1 MTSNKQTSW
10 PVPLRERDIGLGHA
24 VREYARDTEK
34 PGDESAAYERVLE
47 RLAARPRRA
56 LLLMVGFGIGA
67 AVTVLTTMAVLHRG
81 ARSPSHETVTVVPTL
96 PAPAPPSTPNQARS
110 PARTLPVPTIR
121 LAASPSV
128 LPAGKVEL
136 VGEALATLSDD
147 AAASARRQAGHT
159 EIVLAKGSI
168 QLHVEPRT
176 AGEDFAVSAAG
187 YRFMVVGTA
196 FTVSQNEARLE
207 LSVSEGRVA
216 VWRGADR
223 LTTVGA
229 GGQWSVPLAPVAPA
243 RARAVPTQGEPAS
256 ERASETSPRVAVRE
270 PIRPAA
276 SAPAPAPLPVA
287 SAAGARPSLASSP
300 LAPAPPNLA
309 ASPPP
314 ATDERRNCGALADRD
329 PQQAMSCYQQQAGQ
343 DGLAGEAAQYEIA
356 RLWRDAFHDPSRAVA
371 AFREQRARFPRGV
384 LAIEADLSIIE
395 LLPRLDR
402 HAEALAESERFLREH
417 AGGERRGE
425 IHRLRGNIYRE
436 AMRDFGHAEREYA
449 QGAEARGRAGDDNR
463 FLRAV
468 CLETLGRTQEA
479 RQAYEAYLSQPK
491 TAHAQEAK
499 KRLEHLRP

>member
-10 PVPLRERDIGLGHA
+10 PVPLRERDIGLGNA

-34 PGDESAAYERVLE
+34 SSDESAAYARVLE
-47 RLAARPRRA
+47 RLAGRPRPVS
-56 LLLMVGFGIGA
+56 LLIVGFGVGA
-67 AVTVLTTMAVLHRG
+67 AVTVLATMVVLHRG
-81 ARSPSHETVTVVPTL
+81 AKTPSHETVTVIPTPPP
-96 PAPAPPSTPNQARS
+96 PATSTPNAARA
-110 PARTLPVPTIR
+110 PARTPPVPAIR

-136 VGEALATLSDD
+136 VGEALATVSDD

-168 QLHVEPRT
+168 QLHVAPRA
-176 AGEDFAVSAAG
+176 AGDDFAVSAAG

-196 FTVSQNEARLE
+196 FSVSQNEARLA
-207 LSVSEGRVA
+207 LAVSEGSVA

-223 LTTVGA
+223 VTTVGA
-229 GGQWSVPLAPVAPA
+229 GGQWSVPLAPA
-243 RARAVPTQGEPAS
+243 RARGVRNQGQPAS
-256 ERASETSPRVAVRE
+256 ERASLRE
-270 PIRPAA
+270 PIRPAP
-276 SAPAPAPLPVA
+276 SALAPSPLPVV
-287 SAAGARPSLASSP
+287 SAAGASSSVAPMP
-300 LAPAPPNLA
+300 LAPTTPHLV

-314 ATDERRNCGALADRD
+314 AAGEGRNCGALADRN
-329 PQQAMSCYQQQAGQ
+329 PQEGMTCYQQQAGQ
-343 DGLAGEAAQYEIA
+343 GGLAGEAAQYAIA
-356 RLWRDAFHDPSRAVA
+356 RLWRDAFRDPSRAIA

-384 LAIEADLSIIE
+384 LGIEADLSIIE

-402 HAEALAESERFLREH
+402 HAEALAESERFLKEH
-417 AGGERRGE
+417 AGGERRDE
-425 IHRLRGNIYRE
+425 IHLLRGNIYRE

-468 CLETLGRTQEA
+468 CLEALGRTQEA
-479 RQAYEAYLSQPK
+479 RQAYEAYLSRPK

-499 KRLEHLRP
+499 KHLEHLRP